1 MSQEGLEAVRLAVA
15 EVKSVITSLSDE
27 EWAAQSGCSAWT
39 VKDLVAHMS
48 SNYKEIVEPSPP
60 PPEPVNLPAE
70 RLMDLLVEPRKDW
83 SNADVCNEYLQYC
96 DAAVAGLA
104 ALQDEPL
111 ASTPVPLA
119 DLGTYPMHQYADAFA
134 FDHYC
139 HLRVDLLA
147 PFGPIVRTDVPAAD
161 AARLG
166 PAIGWMLAGIPQMQ
180 PGLERELTAPITLTL
195 TGPGG
200 GSWRLAADG
209 EAGAITVTPVAD
221 GAAADSVAEVT
232 SDGHAFVIWG
242 TCREPWRQHCTV
254 TGDVHVAS
262 RFLDALN
269 IV

>member
-1 MSQEGLEAVRLAVA
+1 MSREGLEAVRLAVE
-15 EVKSVITSLSDE
+15 EVKSVITTLSDD
-27 EWAAQSGCSAWT
+27 EWAAPSGCEGWS

-48 SNYKEIVEPSPP
+48 SNYAEMVEPSPP

-70 RLMDLLVEPRKDW
+70 RLMDLLVEPRKEW
-83 SNADVCNEYLQYC
+83 TNAQVCEEYLKYC
-96 DAAVAGLA
+96 DGAVAALA
-104 ALQDEPL
+104 ALQDPPL
-111 ASTPVPLA
+111 ADTPVPLA

-147 PFGPIVRTDVPAAD
+147 PFGPIHRDLPPAD
-161 AARLG
+161 AARLA

-180 PGLERELTAPITLTL
+180 PGLVDSLSAPFRLTL

-200 GSWRLAADG
+200 GSWVLAPVDG
-209 EAGAITVTPVAD
+209 KIDIGSD
-221 GAAADSVAEVT
+221 GDTVAEVT
-232 SDGHAFVIWG
+232 SDGHAFVLWG
-242 TCREPWRQHCTV
+242 TVREPWRDHCTV
-254 TGDVHVAS
+254 TGDADVVA